1 MNENPYPRDIP
12 SPPDASPS
20 PDAAASPEAP
30 SSPEVPAAVEREL
43 PPGRHRVLREQLMRE
58 VENRTE
64 SADTSRPVAVRPLW
78 RRPAFAA
85 PAVAAALT
93 VAVVVGSAVTQHITG
108 PSAPS
113 VLKDGDRSGGTPSD
127 RSAAELLEGAAEA
140 VGKRKPPAIEDDQFV
155 YIKQED
161 YHWKMDEDLMGSD
174 CASTKEGHPFGT
186 REFWRSVDGK
196 HAGLAREEQYGEIV
210 KRRLHVLPRMKGFVS
225 SYRQAEDELPSDAEG
240 MYRYLYGA
248 KAGKEPKAGD
258 GRADRAA
265 FEKGATLLAG
275 QLLPPKVE
283 AALYRALARIP
294 GLTVYEGARDTV
306 GRSGV
311 SVGLAGWFN
320 DYGQGRSR
328 HELLF
333 DERTSA
339 FLAFNSVNLDPL
351 DEECES
357 LRVGDLV
364 SSEAILKR
372 GVVDRVGKRQ

>member
-1 MNENPYPRDIP
+1 MNENPSPHDIP

-20 PDAAASPEAP
+20 PDAAA
-30 SSPEVPAAVEREL
+30 SPEVPAAVEREL

-58 VENRTE
+58 IENRTE

-93 VAVVVGSAVTQHITG
+93 VAVVIGSAVIAE
-108 PSAPS
+108 PPAPS
-113 VLKDGDRSGGTPSD
+113 VLKKGDPSGGTLSD
-127 RSAAELLEGAAEA
+127 RRAAEVLERAAEA
-140 VGKRKPPAIEDDQFV
+140 VGKRKQPAIEDDQFV

-161 YHWKMDEDLMGSD
+161 YHWKMDEDLMRSD
-174 CASTKEGHPFGT
+174 CDSTKEGHPYGT

-196 HAGLAREEQYGEIV
+196 HAGLAREEEFGEIV
-210 KRRLHVLPRMKGFVS
+210 KRRLPTQPRIKGFIT
-225 SYRQAEDELPSDAEG
+225 SYRQAEDELPDEVEG

-258 GRADRAA
+258 KRADRKA
-265 FEKGATLLAG
+265 FEKGAELLAG

-283 AALYRALARIP
+283 VALYRALARIP

-311 SVGLAGWFN
+311 SVGIAGRFN
-320 DYGQGRSR
+320 DFGQGRSR
-328 HELLF
+328 YELLF

-339 FLAFNSVNLDPL
+339 YLAFNSVNLDAL
-351 DEECES
+351 DGDCES

-372 GVVDRVGKRQ
+372 GVVDRVGERP

>member
-1 MNENPYPRDIP
+1 MNENPSPHDTP
-12 SPPDASPS
+12 SPPEAT
-20 PDAAASPEAP
+20 ASPETE

-58 VENRTE
+58 IENRTE

-93 VAVVVGSAVTQHITG
+93 VAVVVGSAVIAE
-108 PSAPS
+108 PPAPS
-113 VLKDGDRSGGTPSD
+113 VLKQGDPSGGTLSD
-127 RSAAELLEGAAEA
+127 RRAAEVLERAAEA
-140 VGKRKPPAIEDDQFV
+140 VGKRKQPAIEDDQFV

-161 YHWKMDEDLMGSD
+161 YHWKLDEDLMRSD
-174 CASTKEGHPFGT
+174 CDSTDEGHPFGT

-196 HAGLAREEQYGEIV
+196 HAGLARDEQFGE
-210 KRRLHVLPRMKGFVS
+210 RRLHVLPRMKGFIT
-225 SYRQAEDELPSDAEG
+225 SYRQAEDELPDGVEG

-258 GRADRAA
+258 RRADRKA
-265 FEKGATLLAG
+265 FAKGAELLAG
-275 QLLPPKVE
+275 QLLPPKEEV
-283 AALYRALARIP
+283 ALYRALARIP

-311 SVGLAGWFN
+311 SVGIAGWFN
-320 DYGQGRSR
+320 DFGQGRSR
-328 HELLF
+328 YELLF

-339 FLAFNSVNLDPL
+339 FLAFNSVNLNAPDG
-351 DEECES
+351 DCES

-364 SSEAILKR
+364 SSAAILKR
-372 GVVDRVGKRQ
+372 GVVDRTGERP

>member
-1 MNENPYPRDIP
+1 MNDNPSPHDIP

-20 PDAAASPEAP
+20 PDAAASPQAP
-30 SSPEVPAAVEREL
+30 ASPDVPAAVEREL

-58 VENRTE
+58 IENRTE
-64 SADTSRPVAVRPLW
+64 SADTSRPVDVRPLW

-93 VAVVVGSAVTQHITG
+93 VAVVIGSAVIAE
-108 PSAPS
+108 PPAPN
-113 VLKDGDRSGGTPSD
+113 VPKKGDPSGGVLSD
-127 RSAAELLEGAAEA
+127 RRAAEVLERAAEA
-140 VGKRKPPAIEDDQFV
+140 VGKRKPPTIEDDQFV

-161 YHWKMDEDLMGSD
+161 YHWKMDEDFMRSD
-174 CASTKEGHPFGT
+174 CDGTKEGHPYGT
-186 REFWRSVDGK
+186 QEFWRSADGK
-196 HAGLAREEQYGEIV
+196 HVGLAREEKFGEIV
-210 KRRLHVLPRMKGFVS
+210 NRRLHVLPRMKGFIT
-225 SYRQAEDELPSDAEG
+225 SYRQAEDELPDEVED

-258 GRADRAA
+258 KRADRKA
-265 FEKGATLLAG
+265 FAKGAELLAG
-275 QLLPPKVE
+275 QLLPPKTEV
-283 AALYRALARIP
+283 ALYRALARIP

-328 HELLF
+328 YELLF

-339 FLAFNSVNLDPL
+339 FLAFNSVNLNPL
-351 DEECES
+351 DEDCES

-372 GVVDRVGKRQ
+372 GVVDRVGERP